1 MIVNLALLVW
11 FALLLFSLL
20 DIDRTP
26 DDEARGLPQSGWFLV
41 VVLVPILGALA
52 WLLAGRPRS
61 PGGAREREVTGAVP
75 PDGDVPWLERSP
87 VEQRVEDEQLQQIL
101 DRIDREFEEAVHPA
115 GGSAGDLRRGT

>member
-1 MIVNLALLVW
+1 MIVSLALLVW

-26 DDEARGLPQSGWFLV
+26 DGAARGLPQSGWFLV

-61 PGGAREREVTGAVP
+61 PGRARERDVTGAVP

-101 DRIDREFEEAVHPA
+101 DRIDREFEEAVHPTGNGAADA
-115 GGSAGDLRRGT
+115 GRET